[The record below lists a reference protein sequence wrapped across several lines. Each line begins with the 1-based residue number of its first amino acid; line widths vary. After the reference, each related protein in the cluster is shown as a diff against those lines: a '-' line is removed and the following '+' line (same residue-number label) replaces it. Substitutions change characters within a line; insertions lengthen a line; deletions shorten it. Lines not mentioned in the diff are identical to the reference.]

1 MRVLIVC
8 ESMFGNTRLIADAIA
23 TGFEPEHEV
32 LVVPVDQA
40 TDTLLREAQLVV
52 VGGPTH
58 VYGMSRPRTRR
69 WAADWARVPR
79 SRLVLETDPEGPGVR
94 DWLAELGEVNTKA
107 ATFDTR
113 YQGSALFSGRASKGI
128 SRQLR
133 HHGFHLVAEPESFFV
148 SDDSHLV
155 PGEEARARGWGEL
168 LAASIASSEA
178 SSSRRA

>member
-23 TGFEPEHEV
+23 TGFKPEHEV
-32 LVVPVDQA
+32 LVIPVGQA
-40 TDTLLREAQLVV
+40 TEALLAEAQLVV

-69 WAADWARVPR
+69 WAVDWARA
-79 SRLVLETDPEGPGVR
+79 SGSGIVLEANAEGPGVR
-94 DWLAELGEVNTKA
+94 DWLAELGQVNTKA
-107 ATFDTR
+107 AAFDTR
-113 YQGSALFSGRASKGI
+113 YEGSALSSGRASKGI
-128 SRQLR
+128 SRQLH

-148 SDDSHLV
+148 SDESHLV

-168 LAASIASSEA
+168 LAGSVGPSEG
-178 SSSRRA
+178 S